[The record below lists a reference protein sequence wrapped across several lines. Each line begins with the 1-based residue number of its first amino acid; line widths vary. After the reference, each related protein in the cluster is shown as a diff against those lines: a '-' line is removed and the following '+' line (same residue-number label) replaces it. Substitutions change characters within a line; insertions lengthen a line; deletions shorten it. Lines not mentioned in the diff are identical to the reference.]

1 MTCAVTWVP
10 KASWNESSDKRTINL
25 FTNWTPPAG
34 FEFKAFYDYADGNGG
49 LAIVEAATAEAI
61 FEALAPWGA
70 FFTFE
75 VRPII
80 ASEKAVPLIQK
91 AIAWRD
97 SIR

>member
-1 MTCAVTWVP
+1 MTFGVTWTAN
-10 KASWNESSDKRTINL
+10 ASWNESSDKRTIHL
-25 FTNWTPPAG
+25 FTNWAPPAG

-49 LAIVEAATAEAI
+49 LAIVEVASAEAL

-75 VRPII
+75 ARPIVPTD
-80 ASEKAVPLIQK
+80 KAVPLIQK